1 MSPYPGHRTSAHAC
15 YTILVYPID
24 SANLAVCTCCTYLYL
39 SQVVQLA
46 FLVACMYTAIGV
58 LRLGFIVRFLSHSVI
73 TGFTSGA
80 AIIIGMSQV

>member
-1 MSPYPGHRTSAHAC
+1 
-15 YTILVYPID
+15 
-24 SANLAVCTCCTYLYL
+24 
-39 SQVVQLA
+39 VVQLA